1 MREDPNFLGVRFTVD
16 GWQVMIKMYPKTVR
30 SIHPAAQDVAAKRNA
45 AGCRKRGE
53 EHMKFVLVGP
63 GQLGQLL
70 LRAAGRDC
78 LVIGRDADRTR
89 QVGEVYGCP
98 WTTAL
103 SRASVGD
110 VIAVAVPAP
119 ALADV
124 LDQIADCAKPGAI
137 VLNFATA
144 AGIAPAVRQRRPDV
158 VWSEAKLVG
167 SAVGMAHGLP
177 CAIVLSEQDPTLLRR
192 VRDSLPGLADRV
204 VLGNANQVPAINR
217 AATTAALRAVIDLER
232 QLRQMG
238 VDQTLIDAALGGT
251 VPGVALS
258 YQQGTLGGFARQIVR
273 ELTEQTKP
281 TD

>member
-1 MREDPNFLGVRFTVD
+1 
-16 GWQVMIKMYPKTVR
+16 
-30 SIHPAAQDVAAKRNA
+30 
-45 AGCRKRGE
+45 
-53 EHMKFVLVGP
+53 MKFVLIGP

-78 LVIGRDADRTR
+78 LVIGRDTDRTR

-98 WTTAL
+98 WTTDPT
-103 SRASVGD
+103 RASAGD

-124 LDQIADCAKPGAI
+124 LDHVADCAKPGAI

-144 AGIAPAVRQRRPDV
+144 AGIAPAVRERRPDV

-177 CAIVLSEQDPTLLRR
+177 CAIVLGEQDPTLLRR

-204 VLGNANQVPAINR
+204 VLGDAAQVPAINR
-217 AATTAALRAVIDLER
+217 AATAAALRAVIDLEG
-232 QLRQMG
+232 QLRRMG

-273 ELTEQTKP
+273 ELTGQTEA
-281 TD
+281 